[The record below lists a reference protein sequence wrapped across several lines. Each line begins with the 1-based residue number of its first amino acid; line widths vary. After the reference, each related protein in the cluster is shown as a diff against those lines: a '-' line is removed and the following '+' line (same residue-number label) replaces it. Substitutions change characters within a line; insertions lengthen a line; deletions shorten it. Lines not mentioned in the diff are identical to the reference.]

1 MMVAYLI
8 MCAMMVLSI
17 LFLYYSIT
25 LGSAKNADKAQQNFA
40 KVRRAEIA
48 EEVDAGRLTE
58 LESEQLL
65 EDIEHESN
73 QDSTMRPYS
82 FGSDSRLAHWV
93 MLLIISIAVLGSV
106 SLYQWMGYS
115 KEVAFTQDLQ
125 SQQLTPEKVSD
136 FLQYRSRRYDR
147 AEDWYYEATD
157 FVSAGKYNEAVV
169 AFEKALEKLPESAE
183 NRISLLVE
191 YAQTIFY
198 ASGNQSSDRM
208 RRVVDQILNEVPTE
222 ATALGLKGVSEF
234 DQKNYLG
241 AVLAWQ
247 EAIRYNPRSA
257 ERIAL
262 MSAINKAREAGNIGY
277 DQVAPII
284 TDQIAVKIEW
294 DPSNLQWHANDV
306 LLVYALAE
314 GQKMPVAIQ
323 RVFPDELGQPILLTN
338 LDALMPTATL
348 AEMEQVDL
356 VVKLSSVNDND
367 LTKGQIIGIKE
378 GSVINSKEIIVIKV
392 SL

>member
-1 MMVAYLI
+1 MIVTYLI

-25 LGSAKNADKAQQNFA
+25 LGSAKNTNKIPSNFA
-40 KVRRAEIA
+40 NVRRLEIA

-58 LESEQLL
+58 LESKQLL
-65 EDIEHESN
+65 EDIKHESN
-73 QDSTMRPYS
+73 QNSTMRSYS

-93 MLLIISIAVLGSV
+93 MLLIISTATLGSV
-106 SLYQWMGYS
+106 SLYQWIGYS
-115 KEVAFTQDLQ
+115 KEVAFTQNLQ
-125 SQQLTPEKVSD
+125 SQQLTPEKISD

-157 FVSAGKYNEAVV
+157 FVSAEKYNEAVI

-198 ASGNQSSDRM
+198 ASGNQSSDKM
-208 RRVVDQILNEVPTE
+208 RRVVDQILNDVPTE

-234 DQKNYLG
+234 DQKNYLD

-247 EAIRYNPRSA
+247 EAIRYNPRST

-262 MSAINKAREAGNIGY
+262 MSAINKAREEGNIGY

-294 DPSNLQWHANDV
+294 DQRNLQWHSNDV
-306 LLVYALAE
+306 LLIYALAE

-348 AEMEQVDL
+348 AEIEQVDL

-378 GSVINSKEIIVIKV
+378 GSVINSKEIIVINV